1 MVNYLYDLDKVEASH
16 AKFRQGEVARSRAVG
31 NPLRP
36 APAWPGP
43 RPLPNDTQ
51 ETPMTRTTRRQ
62 ALLAAPP
69 AATLAAA
76 APGRGPGLA
85 QQAGDHRRAL
95 PARRRH
101 RRLRAAAVRGDDA
114 RTWAGSSSSTT
125 RAAPAARWAPALA
138 AKAAPDG
145 YTFFMG
151 AVHHAIAP
159 SMYPK
164 LDYNIETDFVPVGLV
179 SSVPQVIV
187 VNPGKVQAT
196 TLPELLDFLRK
207 NPGKL
212 NYGSAGNG
220 TSHHL
225 AGELFKLQTKTFIT
239 HIPYRGAGPALQD
252 LIAGQVDMMFD
263 GLGSSA
269 AHIKGGRCGHRGGQR
284 QARAGLP
291 RPAHRRRGRRAHYKV
306 ATWYG
311 IWAPK
316 GTPPRPSRDAGRDAQ
331 GLNRRRAEDHV
342 DRPGHRDAQPV
353 RRRLRPLRRQRGQA
367 LGRGGEGL
375 GRETRL
381 TPRSACGASPLGRGR
396 RLRPG
401 GAGSAAAA

>member
-1 MVNYLYDLDKVEASH
+1 MTPSHRRNFTLTALGALAALVSPWAS
-16 AKFRQGEVARSRAVG
+16 AQSGW
-31 NPLRP
+31 PTRP
-36 APAWPGP
+36 VTIVVPFPAGGGTDAFA
-43 RPLPNDTQ
+43 RPLTAV
-51 ETPMTRTTRRQ
+51 MTKNVGKQFIIDNKGGAGGTVG
-62 ALLAAPP
+62 
-69 AATLAAA
+69 AT
-76 APGRGPGLA
+76 
-85 QQAGDHRRAL
+85 
-95 PARRRH
+95 
-101 RRLRAAAVRGDDA
+101 V
-114 RTWAGSSSSTT
+114 
-125 RAAPAARWAPALA
+125 A

-164 LDYNIETDFVPVGLV
+164 LDYNIETDFIPVGLV

-187 VNPGKVQAT
+187 VNPKKVPVT
-196 TLPELLDFLRK
+196 DLKGLLEFVRK
-207 NPGKL
+207 NPAKL

-269 AHIKGGRCGHRGGQR
+269 AHIKGGRITALAVAAEKRAPGFPDVPTSIEGGVPTYQ
-284 QARAGLP
+284 
-291 RPAHRRRGRRAHYKV
+291 V

-316 GTPPRPSRDAGRDAQ
+316 GTPKEALDGM
-331 GLNRRRAEDHV
+331 RAEMTK
-342 DRPGHRDAQPV
+342 
-353 RRRLRPLRRQRGQA
+353 A
-367 LGRGGEGL
+367 LGSDELRKAWNGL
-375 GRETRL
+375 GTD
-381 TPRSACGASPLGRGR
+381 TPNLYGDAFGKFVSSEVKRWAEVVKHSGAKLE
-396 RLRPG
+396 
-401 GAGSAAAA
+401 